1 MKKKQTI
8 KYIVFDTLS
17 AMLAWAALFLFRK
30 LHIEQAGASDVNLVF
45 QDTNFWLGL
54 VIVPAAWLALYT
66 MQGTYR
72 NVLRKARVKELIDTL
87 VASVLGVIVIFFS
100 LLIDDEITTYHHY
113 YSSFLF
119 LLAVHFA
126 LTYTLRLLVT
136 SQTARKVHSRQI
148 GFPTLMV
155 GAGPKAYQT
164 YLDLENQ
171 ETYSGNQLVGYIE
184 TSRRQ
189 DIETSGKELPKS
201 ALEKVIP
208 RLGTLDD
215 LRSLVDKYQ
224 IEEAIIAVEENEQGH
239 ISEILHALYC
249 CGDIIIKI
257 QKWIKTRNPKRL
269 LWTITFATFVI
280 SANLDNLT
288 TATMMLVI
296 MHSIVQNRRQRMLI
310 GCAIVIAANCGGCF
324 TVIGDPTGLLLW
336 GDGAITATSFSS
348 YMALPAILAW
358 MIPTIF
364 INRAL
369 PERLDTQWSPMP
381 YRGDDTN
388 LSPWQ
393 RVVMLF
399 VGIGGLWF
407 IPTFHNITKLSPFLG
422 ALCVL
427 SVLWVVNE
435 AFNRKLMNADQMS
448 QRFIPRA
455 LQYGSLQQIL
465 FVMGIMLGMGVVTE
479 TGVFPDVAQWMDE
492 TIHNVWIL
500 GI

>member
-1 MKKKQTI
+1 M
-8 KYIVFDTLS
+8 TL
-17 AMLAWAALFLFRK
+17 
-30 LHIEQAGASDVNLVF
+30 I
-45 QDTNFWLGL
+45 
-54 VIVPAAWLALYT
+54 
-66 MQGTYR
+66 
-72 NVLRKARVKELIDTL
+72 
-87 VASVLGVIVIFFS
+87 IVI
-100 LLIDDEITTYHHY
+100 LLLLGYVVIGTGHLTRVNKAAIAMFIATVGWVVYICYGTDFVMAHHAQEY
-113 YSSFLF
+113 LSFLAGDEPSSDAVKFYIYDNIFLYYVGRAASIVMF
-119 LLAVHFA
+119 LLA
-126 LTYTLRLLVT
+126 TM
-136 SQTARKVHSRQI
+136 S
-148 GFPTLMV
+148 
-155 GAGPKAYQT
+155 
-164 YLDLENQ
+164 
-171 ETYSGNQLVGYIE
+171 
-184 TSRRQ
+184 
-189 DIETSGKELPKS
+189 
-201 ALEKVIP
+201 
-208 RLGTLDD
+208 
-215 LRSLVDKYQ
+215 
-224 IEEAIIAVEENEQGH
+224 II
-239 ISEILHALYC
+239 EILNNNGC
-249 CGDIIIKI
+249 FDFIT
-257 QKWIKTRNPKRL
+257 KWIRTRNSKRL
-269 LWTITFATFVI
+269 LWTISLATFVI

-296 MHSIVQNRRQRMLI
+296 MRSIVQNRRQRMLI
-310 GCAIVIAANCGGCF
+310 GSSIVIAANCGGCF

-358 MIPTIF
+358 VIPTIF

-500 GI
+500 GIVSGFLSALVDSFTIAISDISLYPVVKGALPGDYMGSFIANGSYWKIIAYCTAVGGCLLSVGSVSGLALMQMEHIRVGWYLRNMTLKVLAGWAVGLIVLWLEIYYV

>member
-1 MKKKQTI
+1 MTLI
-8 KYIVFDTLS
+8 IVF
-17 AMLAWAALFLFRK
+17 ML
-30 LHIEQAGASDVNLVF
+30 IMG
-45 QDTNFWLGL
+45 
-54 VIVPAAWLALYT
+54 Y
-66 MQGTYR
+66 
-72 NVLRKARVKELIDTL
+72 
-87 VASVLGVIVIFFS
+87 
-100 LLIDDEITTYHHY
+100 LLIATGHLTGVNKAAIAMFIGTVGWVVYICWGTDYVTDMHPDDYLAFLNGAEPTSDAVKYFIHDNVFLY
-113 YSSFLF
+113 YVGRAASIVMF
-119 LLAVHFA
+119 LLA
-126 LTYTLRLLVT
+126 TM
-136 SQTARKVHSRQI
+136 S
-148 GFPTLMV
+148 
-155 GAGPKAYQT
+155 
-164 YLDLENQ
+164 
-171 ETYSGNQLVGYIE
+171 
-184 TSRRQ
+184 
-189 DIETSGKELPKS
+189 
-201 ALEKVIP
+201 
-208 RLGTLDD
+208 
-215 LRSLVDKYQ
+215 
-224 IEEAIIAVEENEQGH
+224 II
-239 ISEILHALYC
+239 EILNNNGC
-249 CGDIIIKI
+249 FDFI
-257 QKWIKTRNPKRL
+257 QKWIRTRNPKRL
-269 LWTITFATFVI
+269 LWTITFVTFVI

-296 MHSIVQNRRQRMLI
+296 MHGIVQNRRQRMLI
-310 GCAIVIAANCGGCF
+310 GSAIVIAANCGGCF

-336 GDGAITATSFSS
+336 GDGAVTATYFSS

-358 MIPTIF
+358 VIPTIF

-369 PERLDTQWSPMP
+369 PERLDTQWSPLP

-435 AFNRKLMNADQMS
+435 AFNHKLMNADQMS

-479 TGVFPDVAQWMDE
+479 TGVFPDVARWMDD

-500 GI
+500 GVVSGFLSAVVDTFTIAISDISLYPVVEAARLEQAADAAYLSQFTRNGSYWMIVAYTTAVGGCLLSVGSVSGLALMKMEHLRLGWYLRNLTLKVLAGWVVGLVVLWLEIYYV